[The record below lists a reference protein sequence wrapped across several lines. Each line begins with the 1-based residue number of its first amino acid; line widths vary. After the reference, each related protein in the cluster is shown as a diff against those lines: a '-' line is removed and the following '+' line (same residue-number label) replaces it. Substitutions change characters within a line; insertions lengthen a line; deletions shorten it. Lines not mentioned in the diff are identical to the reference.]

1 MTARETIL
9 LALRDRLSSI
19 ADVRVV
25 RNEVLPEK
33 VPPGGLIILRDGDAG
48 EPEVTLSPVTYFWQ
62 YRATLDVLI
71 SGQDIDTRLDNL
83 FAAIAAAVE
92 DEPTFG
98 GLCDMAIPLAPETS
112 ALGVEGAPHI
122 KAAIVPIELYFTTTS
137 QLG

>member
-71 SGQDIDTRLDNL
+71 SGQDMDTRIDNL

-112 ALGVEGAPHI
+112 ALGVEGAPNI